1 MIRVYAWLDQYKKI
15 GLNDILQ
22 YFGIEVEVIAKYET
36 LQVTSNID
44 QTLSL
49 STNIDQTLSLSSK
62 MDIEAAS

>member
-22 YFGIEVEVIAKYET
+22 YFGIEVIAKYET

-49 STNIDQTLSLSSK
+49 SSK
-62 MDIEAAS
+62 MDIEVP